1 MSFLKK
7 ELFDT
12 LVACEE
18 FSEIANATDA
28 QVKPLVFMSMDGG
41 DQMKQLRINR
51 SWPLC
56 QYTLYDMEAIF
67 IFVHASGSSEYNI
80 IERQMASVPQLTA
93 AVILLFGTF
102 GFHLNSQNQTVDEDF
117 EKRNFQTDRKIVA
130 DVWNNALIDGHLVTT
145 YYIYPPEQSRQ
156 QIVMKNL
163 KSG

>member
-67 IFVHASGSSEYNI
+67 IFVHVSGSSEYNI
-80 IERQMASVPQLTA
+80 IERQMASV
-93 AVILLFGTF
+93 I
-102 GFHLNSQNQTVDEDF
+102 TVNCRGHF
-117 EKRNFQTDRKIVA
+117 AIRH
-130 DVWNNALIDGHLVTT
+130 VWI
-145 YYIYPPEQSRQ
+145 PPEFPKPNS
-156 QIVMKNL
+156 
-163 KSG
+163 

>member
-1 MSFLKK
+1 MKK

-28 QVKPLVFMSMDGG
+28 QVKPLV
-41 DQMKQLRINR
+41 NR
-51 SWPLC
+51 RGRPDEAAKNQQIMAKGIC

-67 IFVHASGSSEYNI
+67 NFVHASGSSEYKI
-80 IERQMASVPQLTA
+80 IERQMASVSQLTA
-93 AVILLFGTF
+93 EVILLFDTL

-117 EKRNFQTDRKIVA
+117 EKRNFQAARKIVA

>member
-1 MSFLKK
+1 MKK

-67 IFVHASGSSEYNI
+67 IFVYASGSSEYNI

-93 AVILLFGTF
+93 EVILLFGTF
-102 GFHLNSQNQTVDEDF
+102 GFHLNSQNQTVHEDF

-130 DVWNNALIDGHLVTT
+130 DVWNNALSMVI
-145 YYIYPPEQSRQ
+145 
-156 QIVMKNL
+156 
-163 KSG
+163 